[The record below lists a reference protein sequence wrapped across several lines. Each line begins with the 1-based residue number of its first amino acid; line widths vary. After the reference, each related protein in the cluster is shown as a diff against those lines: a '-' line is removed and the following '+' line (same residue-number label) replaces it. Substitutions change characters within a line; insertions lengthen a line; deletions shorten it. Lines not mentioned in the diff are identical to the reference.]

1 MAAFDNGVQAPYA
14 LRVIFLLAFG
24 SLGFGAL
31 LILLIARYSPREA
44 SGAATMITS
53 GGRAIPYDEFR
64 ALLIDILDALKFDI
78 VHITGSAEE
87 IDIIARSS
95 EPLKGGRFIVHGLW
109 APPGDVVPPTE
120 VLRLQESV
128 RAEGAAKGIMFTP
141 YVISTD
147 GLGPM
152 DGDMELVDGRKLRKL
167 AEDYSPAWTDK
178 LVKFRGFGLDG
189 R

>member
-1 MAAFDNGVQAPYA
+1 MSFGA
-14 LRVIFLLAFG
+14 LAFG
-24 SLGFGAL
+24 GL

-44 SGAATMITS
+44 SGPAMMITP
-53 GGRAIPYDEFR
+53 GGRAMPYDDFR
-64 ALLIDILDALKFDI
+64 ALVIDILDALKFDI
-78 VHITGSAEE
+78 VHITGSGEE

-95 EPLKGGRFIVHGLW
+95 EPLKGGRFIVHGMW
-109 APPGDVVPPTE
+109 APPGDVVPSTD

-141 YVISTD
+141 YRISTE

-152 DGDMELVDGRKLRKL
+152 DGDMELIDGRRLRKL
-167 AEDYSPAWTDK
+167 VEDYTPGWVDK

-189 R
+189 